1 LISLVKELRDKGV
14 PIALCQPK
22 IHCQVFEDNN
32 GALELARTPKYRPC
46 TKHINIKYWHFIEYV
61 TQHNIE
67 ILPVE
72 SKDQLADIFTKPLPK
87 ELFKKLR
94 DGIQGAE

>member
-1 LISLVKELRDKGV
+1 M
-14 PIALCQPK
+14 
-22 IHCQVFEDNN
+22 
-32 GALELARTPKYRPC
+32 
-46 TKHINIKYWHFIEYV
+46 KHINIKYWHFIEYV

-67 ILPVE
+67 IIPLE

-87 ELFKKLR
+87 ELFEKLR